1 MAIKRYK
8 PTSAGRR
15 DMTTLLFKGQYLKKN
30 GEVLETTKNMPEKSL
45 LVTKKVKAGRNT
57 AGRITVRHQGGG
69 HKQHYRIIDFK
80 RNKFNIE
87 GVVKSIEYDPNRT
100 AFIALVVYSD
110 GEKRYILAPD
120 GLSVG
125 SKVVASNSADI
136 KVGNSLELNNIPVG
150 VLVHNVELQP
160 NKGGQMARSAGAFI
174 QFLGKEGKFAIL
186 KMPSGEMRKVLLT
199 CRATIGV
206 VSNIEHSNVKIGKA
220 GRNRWKGKRPS
231 VRGVAMNPVDHP
243 HGGGEGRSSGG
254 RHPVSPWG
262 MPTKGYRTR
271 KNKRTDKYI
280 ISRRKK

>member
-15 DMTTLLFKGQYLKKN
+15 NMTTLLFKGQYLKKN
-30 GEVLETTKNMPEKSL
+30 GEVLETTQNMPEKSL
-45 LVTKKVKAGRNT
+45 LVTKKVKAGRNSK
-57 AGRITVRHQGGG
+57 GRITVRHQGGG
-69 HKQHYRIIDFK
+69 HKKHYRVIDFK

-87 GVVKSIEYDPNRT
+87 GLVKSIEYDPNRS
-100 AFIALVVYSD
+100 AFIALIVYAD

-125 SKVVASNSADI
+125 SKIVSSNSADI
-136 KVGNSLELNNIPVG
+136 KVGNSLELGSIPVG
-150 VLVHNVELQP
+150 VLIHNVELQP
-160 NKGGQMARSAGAFI
+160 SKGGQLARSAGVHV
-174 QFLGKEGKFAIL
+174 QFLGKEGRFAIL

-206 VSNIEHSNVKIGKA
+206 VSNVDHSNVKLGKA

-262 MPTKGYRTR
+262 TPAKGYRTR

>member
-15 DMTTLLFKGQYLKKN
+15 NMTTLLFKSQYLKKN

-45 LVTKKVKAGRNT
+45 LTTKKIKAGRNS
-57 AGRITVRHQGGG
+57 AGRITVRYQGGG
-69 HKQHYRIIDFK
+69 HKKHYRIIDFK

-87 GVVKSIEYDPNRT
+87 GTVKSIEYDPNRS
-100 AFIALVVYSD
+100 AFIALIVYAD

-120 GLSVG
+120 GLVVG
-125 SKVVASNSADI
+125 SKILASNSADI
-136 KVGNSLELNNIPVG
+136 KVGNSLELNSIPVG

-160 NKGGQMARSAGAFI
+160 SKGGQLARSAGVYI
-174 QFLGKEGKFAIL
+174 QFLGKEGSFAIL

-220 GRNRWKGKRPS
+220 GRNRWKGKRPN

-262 MPTKGYRTR
+262 TPAKGYRTR

>member
-15 DMTTLLFKGQYLKKN
+15 NMTTLLFKGQYLKKN

-45 LVTKKVKAGRNT
+45 LATKKIKAGRNSS
-57 AGRITVRHQGGG
+57 GRITVRHQGGG
-69 HKQHYRIIDFK
+69 HKKHYRVIDFK

-87 GVVKSIEYDPNRT
+87 GTVKSVEYDPNRS
-100 AFIALVVYSD
+100 AFIALVVYAD

-120 GLSVG
+120 GLTVG
-125 SKVVASNSADI
+125 SKIIASNNADI
-136 KVGNSLELNNIPVG
+136 KVGNSLELNSIPVG

-160 NKGGQMARSAGAFI
+160 NKGGQLARSAGVYV
-174 QFLGKEGKFAIL
+174 QFLGKEGRFAIL

-262 MPTKGYRTR
+262 TPAKGYRTR

>member
-15 DMTTLLFKGQYLKKN
+15 NMTTLLFKGQYLKKN
-30 GEVLETTKNMPEKSL
+30 GEVIETTRNMPEKSL
-45 LVTKKVKAGRNT
+45 LVTKKSKAGRNSS
-57 AGRITVRHQGGG
+57 GRITVRHQGGG
-69 HKQHYRIIDFK
+69 HKKHYRLIDFK
-80 RNKFNIE
+80 RDKFNIE
-87 GVVKSIEYDPNRT
+87 GTVKSIEYDPNRS
-100 AFIALVVYSD
+100 AFIALVVYAD

-120 GLSVG
+120 GLTVG
-125 SKVVASNSADI
+125 SKIISSSKADI
-136 KVGNSLELNNIPVG
+136 KVGNSLELKNIPVG

-160 NKGGQMARSAGAFI
+160 NKGGQLARSAGAYI
-174 QFLGKEGKFAIL
+174 QFLGKEGRFAIL
-186 KMPSGEMRKVLLT
+186 KMPSGEMRKVLLS

-206 VSNIEHSNVKIGKA
+206 VSNLEHSNVKIGKA

-262 MPTKGYRTR
+262 TPTKGYRTR

>member
-15 DMTTLLFKGQYLKKN
+15 DMTTLLFKGQFLKKN
-30 GEVLETTKNMPEKSL
+30 GEVVETTKNMPEKSL
-45 LVTKKVKAGRNT
+45 LVTKKSKAGRNT
-57 AGRITVRHQGGG
+57 EGKITVRHQGGG

-87 GVVKSIEYDPNRT
+87 GVVKSVEYDPNRT

-125 SKVVASNSADI
+125 SKIVASNNADI

-160 NKGGQMARSAGAFI
+160 NKGGQMARSAGSFI

-206 VSNIEHSNVKIGKA
+206 VSNLEHSNVKLGKA

-271 KNKRTDKYI
+271 KNKGTDKFI

>member
-1 MAIKRYK
+1 MAIKKFK
-8 PTSAGRR
+8 PTSASRR
-15 DMTTLLFKGQYLKKN
+15 NMTSILFKGQFLQKN
-30 GEVLETTKNMPEKSL
+30 GEVVHTTKNMPEKSL
-45 LVTKKVKAGRNT
+45 LVTKKVKAGRNSQ
-57 AGRITVRHQGGG
+57 GRITVRHQGGG
-69 HKQHYRIIDFK
+69 HKQHYRLIDFK
-80 RNKFNIE
+80 RNKLNIE
-87 GVVKSIEYDPNRT
+87 GVVKTIEYDPNRS
-100 AFIALVVYSD
+100 AFIALVVYAD

-120 GLSVG
+120 GLNVG
-125 SKVVASNSADI
+125 SKIISSSDADI
-136 KVGNSLELNNIPVG
+136 KVGNSLELGSIPVG

-160 NKGGQMARSAGAFI
+160 GKGGQIARSAGVSI
-174 QFLGKEGKFAIL
+174 QFLGKEGRFAIL

-206 VSNIEHSNVKIGKA
+206 VSNVDHGNVKIGKA

-243 HGGGEGRSSGG
+243 HGGGEGRTSGG

-262 MPTKGYRTR
+262 TPAKGYRTR